1 MAGCEIT
8 ANLSL
13 LVAGVKN
20 IAAIQMC
27 LLKTLR
33 LKQVSH
39 KAGVGLLAHS
49 GPSLQEACDAPV
61 GGCHT
66 ITY

>member
-1 MAGCEIT
+1 MTPPRSYSGREKKKKST
-8 ANLSL
+8 T
-13 LVAGVKN
+13 
-20 IAAIQMC
+20 IQMC
-27 LLKTLR
+27 HFKLLQ

-39 KAGVGLLAHS
+39 KAVSEPGVPLC
-49 GPSLQEACDAPV
+49 SLQEACDMMV